1 MAASSQSDPAA
12 GAWWSCCFLYDGSK
26 VKEEGDPT
34 RAGICFFS
42 PRQTPLDQQELLC
55 GQIAGM
61 ARCMVDVSGAPPGLI
76 RLRKLKFAVKVDGS
90 YLWVLGC
97 TTDLPD
103 VSARRLL
110 EQLAGLFRFYNGP
123 IHRAYMEHT
132 QQELDRTWERCVAH
146 LQRTPSHLHRV
157 FASLWA
163 VDKTKVEPLLL
174 LKAALI
180 LQACQ
185 RVPHVLAGCILYQGL
200 VVSTQLPPDLTA
212 RVLLQEPDAGA
223 EDEPDGGQAGPAAGS
238 GPLPKG
244 VQITSVY
251 LSEDEAAAL
260 RDVSL
265 EWMSSPSSFHGGQGS
280 SQAGVASAGASGLV
294 RVALYVHRLRGLVL
308 SLLAEERFVETG
320 SSIEDVHLSSLASL
334 NGLEVHLQET
344 LPTDAPPPSKS
355 GYGFAHYDSI
365 QNVLTTSLP
374 PAVAPPDQPFLRA
387 ASLLHATFARLPSV
401 SEITVRSASAAVYA
415 CRNAVQE
422 TYFQQLGAPLRNS
435 GVPSPHDSAFALPG
449 KARQKLLRHGVNL
462 L

>member
-1 MAASSQSDPAA
+1 MAVPTVALLVPSR
-12 GAWWSCCFLYDGSK
+12 WSCCFLYDGSK

-163 VDKTKVEPLLL
+163 VDKTKVTP
-174 LKAALI
+174 
-180 LQACQ
+180 
-185 RVPHVLAGCILYQGL
+185 GG
-200 VVSTQLPPDLTA
+200 SA
-212 RVLLQEPDAGA
+212 R
-223 EDEPDGGQAGPAAGS
+223 S
-238 GPLPKG
+238 
-244 VQITSVY
+244 
-251 LSEDEAAAL
+251 AL
-260 RDVSL
+260 RGWV
-265 EWMSSPSSFHGGQGS
+265 MGPRSPFL
-280 SQAGVASAGASGLV
+280 AGASSVGQGGGAPQSCV
-294 RVALYVHRLRGLVL
+294 
-308 SLLAEERFVETG
+308 G
-320 SSIEDVHLSSLASL
+320 SRPCGE
-334 NGLEVHLQET
+334 
-344 LPTDAPPPSKS
+344 P
-355 GYGFAHYDSI
+355 
-365 QNVLTTSLP
+365 
-374 PAVAPPDQPFLRA
+374 
-387 ASLLHATFARLPSV
+387 RLPSWVWGQRGDGRIPAGLFPRGCSHV
-401 SEITVRSASAAVYA
+401 S
-415 CRNAVQE
+415 
-422 TYFQQLGAPLRNS
+422 
-435 GVPSPHDSAFALPG
+435 VPG
-449 KARQKLLRHGVNL
+449 RARRWAGRAGGR
-462 L
+462 